1 MKNNETLN
9 DTLDNIINE
18 IVPET
23 IKSDVRQLS
32 TIRNLA
38 YFNFINKPYFRD
50 FYEKSFLLKDVNGF
64 FLNKVKHLQG
74 RSNEII
80 NVNEK
85 YIPYDFNNLT
95 GSTLLNFES
104 TSSIILNDENHK
116 LLHDFIENVKK
127 SKSLKDIR
135 VESNDI
141 PKLLK
146 NCFNNE
152 LNKFI
157 TLISATE
164 QLQFRNISSSILPRA
179 LNNTLY
185 PINEGNND
193 ETNRVLLIR
202 QYLLEHKNELNVI
215 LELDNLTHLSEN
227 KSNSDLINIF
237 DAFSNNPV
245 YKKSYLG
252 IILNKDNI
260 VDKYI
265 AVFDKY
271 YFKRVKSLFLNLV
284 ENNIDTNPISHYK
297 KPYHD
302 ILTIINKEL
311 ESAFPILCKSNY
323 ERKTFSKIDEN
334 NGDFDESQLENT
346 VKKEA
351 SSNMILPNDF
361 SLTSRNTGID
371 VDNISL
377 YYPPRQDNIHINLY
391 KNELECL
398 GVIKLLENNK
408 DKNLIPVVITDNVT
422 FSDDYL
428 KEGELNKIVNELVTL
443 HDKKIILLNTDL
455 FKPELID
462 KIINDNPDII
472 ILRYRKDNPNKNYL
486 NTEGNIVMDR
496 LIYDNIKESRN
507 DYASALSFVQKVRT
521 SVKENTV
528 SPQFF
533 ENDPNIQL
541 SNFNIQAVEDFKE
554 LVEKTIKHNK
564 NDSVTIKKSSI
575 LKPT

>member
-164 QLQFRNISSSILPRA
+164 QLQFRNMSSSILPRA

-215 LELDNLTHLSEN
+215 LDLDNLTHLSEN

-237 DAFSNNPV
+237 DEFSNNPV

-323 ERKTFSKIDEN
+323 ERKTFSKIDKN

-361 SLTSRNTGID
+361 SLNSRNTGID

-496 LIYDNIKESRN
+496 LIYDNIKESKN
-507 DYASALSFVQKVRT
+507 DYASALSFVKKVRT

-533 ENDPNIQL
+533 ENDPKIQL

-554 LVEKTIKHNK
+554 LVEKTINNNK
-564 NDSVTIKKSSI
+564 NNSVTIKKPSM
-575 LKPT
+575 LKPK

>member
-164 QLQFRNISSSILPRA
+164 QLQFRNMSSSILPRA

-496 LIYDNIKESRN
+496 LIYDNIKESKN
-507 DYASALSFVQKVRT
+507 DYASALSFVKKVRT

-533 ENDPNIQL
+533 ENDPKIQL

-554 LVEKTIKHNK
+554 LVEKTINNNK
-564 NDSVTIKKSSI
+564 NNSVTIKKPSM
-575 LKPT
+575 LKPK